1 MVKGFG
7 LGAELRSVF
16 VAILYIEQ
24 PRSLDP
30 RERNMESVRNN
41 RGISG

>member
-30 RERNMESVRNN
+30 REKDTERVRNN
-41 RGISG
+41 GGISG